1 MPVPAKK
8 MATRGQNLIGC
19 EFGLVLALRDHKP
32 GERDRAMGL
41 DNGLTK
47 VGKMDCFGM

>member
-8 MATRGQNLIGC
+8 IAIKGQNLIGC

-32 GERDRAMGL
+32 GERCRPMGL
-41 DNGLTK
+41 EKGLK
-47 VGKMDCFGM
+47 VVGKMDRLGM